1 MKEYIRGKGILVGTF
16 DESDLKNGRD
26 KEAVEKK
33 KKETGLS
40 YTNTEFVRKNDD
52 TVSIRIYV
60 CTVDDIKI

>member
-33 KKETGLS
+33 KKETGLN

-52 TVSIRIYV
+52 IVSIRIYV
-60 CTVDDIKI
+60 CTVDDIRI

>member
-1 MKEYIRGKGILVGTF
+1 MKDYIRSKGILVGTF

-60 CTVDDIKI
+60 CTVDDIRI

>member
-26 KEAVEKK
+26 KETVEKK

>member
-1 MKEYIRGKGILVGTF
+1 MKDYIRGKGILVGTF
-16 DESDLKNGRD
+16 DESDLKNDRD
-26 KEAVEKK
+26 KEAMEKK

-60 CTVDDIKI
+60 CTVDDIRI

>member
-1 MKEYIRGKGILVGTF
+1 MKNYIKGKGILVGTF
-16 DESDLKNGRD
+16 TELDLKNGHD

-52 TVSIRIYV
+52 AVSIRIYV
-60 CTVDDIKI
+60 CTVDDIRI

>member
-40 YTNTEFVRKNDD
+40 YTNTEFLRKNDD

-60 CTVDDIKI
+60 CTVDDVKI

>member
-16 DESDLKNGRD
+16 TELDLKNGRD